1 MELWKRQRLNIDQY
15 LKSQYFSRDA
25 AEAAMRD
32 FSILRRRINKWSR
45 GTNDALSIYNLVHGI
60 ENEFEIVFIDHIL
73 ATRFNADERNIYSSC
88 LRMRGDTRM
97 HGYNKEFFIQIQ
109 ADVRKVRHG

>member
-1 MELWKRQRLNIDQY
+1 LNVDEY

-60 ENEFEIVFIDHIL
+60 ENEFEDVFIDHIL
-73 ATRFNADERNIYSSC
+73 KTRFNQDERNIYSSC

-97 HGYNKEFFIQIQ
+97 NFFNKEFFIQIQ
-109 ADVRKVRHG
+109 ADLRRARHG